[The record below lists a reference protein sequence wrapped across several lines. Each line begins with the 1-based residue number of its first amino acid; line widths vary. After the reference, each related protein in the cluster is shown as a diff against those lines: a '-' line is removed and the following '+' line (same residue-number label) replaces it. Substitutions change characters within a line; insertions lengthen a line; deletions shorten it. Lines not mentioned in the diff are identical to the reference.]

1 MQNPTQRFR
10 QSSSIV
16 FKKPGVLS
24 DKLKSLTSSN
34 YHRVNIFD
42 GILHSF
48 HTYQCLQ
55 NRVWDFFLFCLD
67 LDLFARIK
75 KDMVSFCTLTEIRFV
90 NNSRSKQNKKNP
102 EHRFIDIVK

>member
-24 DKLKSLTSSN
+24 DKLKSLKSSN

-55 NRVWDFFLFCLD
+55 NPVWDFFLFCLD

-75 KDMVSFCTLTEIRFV
+75 KDMVFAHSQKSGLSITQDL
-90 NNSRSKQNKKNP
+90 NKTKKILNT
-102 EHRFIDIVK
+102 VL